1 MKIPATFL
9 RTRKTLSLRAAP
21 MYQLIQHRI
30 QPACNHPLSQ
40 LLVWLRI
47 GLITSTA
54 VSWGSSGAIAQII
67 LPSQVPFR
75 LAQST
80 ENATVY
86 PVLYV
91 NPVTG
96 NDSTGDGS
104 DRAPFKTI
112 TQALQVAQ
120 PNSMIQLAPGTYS
133 VETGEVFP
141 IALRPRMTIQGNPD
155 NRGQDVVIRGGGWF
169 SGPSSARRSITILG
183 GANYSTLS
191 GVTITNPTGFGIQV
205 EFSNPTLTNNTFQGS
220 KEGGIV
226 VTGNSAPV
234 IRNNFFYQNDG
245 VGIRVQNTARP
256 SVQDNIFEETGTAIL
271 VCDRAIPE
279 IIGNR
284 ITRNKMAIVLQGQAR
299 PTLGNNSIENNEQN
313 ELISPASTVMPSS
326 TTATSTIPF
335 GTQLPG
341 ATATPTAPV
350 AKAETPI
357 HLPSVSRS
365 EPPTAAPAQPS
376 RSADTPVPA
385 KTTIV
390 PANSITAASF
400 PVPGNAGHPT
410 VSNSVPR
417 SMQVVR
423 LNSFSQPAAAEA
435 PIPSSSGEIPEATVV
450 VKQAKS
456 RSPVPAPLP
465 TAATASTL
473 PTQAVTSRR
482 SIRIPVPATATGSE
496 STFPT
501 ESPLASPSEQAAAI
515 PIPVPPPESGTVTP
529 TPARMLIPTPSTPT
543 TPRPPAQ
550 AVSILPVPSPDIPLG
565 NISGMPKVYTTGSA
579 ASVSTKSLAA
589 APATSTGAIV
599 RYRVVVAATDGTQ
612 QAQVRSIVPEAFP
625 ISYKGKS
632 MMQAGAF
639 SDRSR
644 ADQLASTLI
653 SQGLAASVEEMK

>member
-1 MKIPATFL
+1 M
-9 RTRKTLSLRAAP
+9 
-21 MYQLIQHRI
+21 
-30 QPACNHPLSQ
+30 
-40 LLVWLRI
+40 
-47 GLITSTA
+47 A
-54 VSWGSSGAIAQII
+54 VSCGSSGAIAQII

-80 ENATVY
+80 ENATAY

-120 PNSMIQLAPGTYS
+120 PNTIIQLTPGTYS
-133 VETGEVFP
+133 AETGEVFP
-141 IALRPRMTIQGNPD
+141 ITLRPRITIQGNPE
-155 NRGQDVVIRGGGWF
+155 NRGQDVVIQGGGWF
-169 SGPSSARRSITILG
+169 SGPSSARRSIAILG
-183 GANYSTLS
+183 GANFSTLA
-191 GVTITNPTGFGIQV
+191 GVTITNPTGYGIQV
-205 EFSNPTLTNNTFQGS
+205 EFSNPTLTDNTFQGN

-234 IRNNFFYQNDG
+234 IRNNFFYQNES

-256 SVQDNIFEETGTAIL
+256 SVQANIFEQTGTAII
-271 VCDRAIPE
+271 VSDRAIPE

-284 ITRNKMAIVLQGQAR
+284 ITHNKTAIVLQGQAR

-313 ELISPASTVMPSS
+313 ELINPTSAVTSSP

-341 ATATPTAPV
+341 ATTTPATSA
-350 AKAETPI
+350 AKTETPI
-357 HLPSVSRS
+357 QTPSVARP

-376 RSADTPVPA
+376 RSAEPPVPA
-385 KTTIV
+385 KTAIV

-456 RSPVPAPLP
+456 RSPVPGPLP

-501 ESPLASPSEQAAAI
+501 GSPLANHSEQATAI
-515 PIPVPPPESGTVTP
+515 PIPVPPPERGTVTP
-529 TPARMLIPTPSTPT
+529 APVRMVNPIPTTPT

-565 NISGMPKVYTTGSA
+565 NISGMSKVYTTGSA

-599 RYRVVVAATDGTQ
+599 RYRVVVAATDDTQ
-612 QAQVRSIVPEAFP
+612 QTQVRSLVPEAFP

-639 SDRSR
+639 SDRSK
-644 ADQLASTLI
+644 ADQLANTLM
-653 SQGLAASVEEMK
+653 SQGLTASVEEMN

>member
-1 MKIPATFL
+1 
-9 RTRKTLSLRAAP
+9 

-30 QPACNHPLSQ
+30 QPACNHPLSR
-40 LLVWLRI
+40 LSVWLRI
-47 GLITSTA
+47 GLITSMA
-54 VSWGSSGAIAQII
+54 VSCGSSGAIAQII

-80 ENATVY
+80 ENATAY

-120 PNSMIQLAPGTYS
+120 PNTIIQLTPGTYS
-133 VETGEVFP
+133 AETGEVFP
-141 IALRPRMTIQGNPD
+141 ITLRPRITIQGNPE
-155 NRGQDVVIRGGGWF
+155 NRGQDVVIQGGGWF
-169 SGPSSARRSITILG
+169 SGPSSARRSIAILG
-183 GANYSTLS
+183 GANFSTLA
-191 GVTITNPTGFGIQV
+191 GVTITNPTGYGIQV
-205 EFSNPTLTNNTFQGS
+205 EFSNPTLTDNTFQGN

-234 IRNNFFYQNDG
+234 IRNNFFYQNES

-256 SVQDNIFEETGTAIL
+256 SVQANIFEQTGTAII
-271 VCDRAIPE
+271 VSDRAIPE

-284 ITRNKMAIVLQGQAR
+284 ITHNKTAIVLQGQAR

-313 ELISPASTVMPSS
+313 ELINPTSAVTSSP

-341 ATATPTAPV
+341 ATTTPATSA
-350 AKAETPI
+350 AKTETPI
-357 HLPSVSRS
+357 QTPSVARP

-376 RSADTPVPA
+376 RSAEPPVPA
-385 KTTIV
+385 KTAIV

-456 RSPVPAPLP
+456 RSPVPGPLP

-501 ESPLASPSEQAAAI
+501 GSPLANHSEQATAI
-515 PIPVPPPESGTVTP
+515 PIPVPPPERGTVTP
-529 TPARMLIPTPSTPT
+529 APVRMVNPIPTTPT

-565 NISGMPKVYTTGSA
+565 NISGMSKVYTTGSA

-599 RYRVVVAATDGTQ
+599 RYRVVVAATDDTQ
-612 QAQVRSIVPEAFP
+612 QTQVRSLVPEAFP

-639 SDRSR
+639 SDRSK
-644 ADQLASTLI
+644 ADQLANTLM
-653 SQGLAASVEEMK
+653 SQGLTASVEEMN

>member
-1 MKIPATFL
+1 
-9 RTRKTLSLRAAP
+9 

-30 QPACNHPLSQ
+30 QTACNDPLSQ
-40 LLVWLRI
+40 LSVWLRI
-47 GLITSTA
+47 GLITSIA
-54 VSWGSSGAIAQII
+54 ISCGSSGAIAQII

-75 LAQST
+75 LVQST
-80 ENATVY
+80 ENATAY

-104 DRAPFKTI
+104 DRTPFKTI

-141 IALRPRMTIQGNPD
+141 ITLRPRITIQGNPE
-155 NRGQDVVIRGGGWF
+155 NRGQDVVIQGGGWF
-169 SGPSSARRSITILG
+169 SGPASARRSITILG
-183 GANYSTLS
+183 GANHSTLS
-191 GVTITNPTGFGIQV
+191 GVTITNPTGYGIQV
-205 EFSNPTLTNNTFQGS
+205 EFSNPILTNNTFQGS

-226 VTGNSAPV
+226 VTGNSAPI
-234 IRNNFFYQNDG
+234 IRNNFFYQNDD

-256 SVQDNIFEETGTAIL
+256 SVQDNIFEQTGTAIL
-271 VCDRAIPE
+271 VRDRAIPE

-313 ELISPASTVMPSS
+313 ELITPTSTVMPSS

-335 GTQLPG
+335 ETQLPR
-341 ATATPTAPV
+341 ATATQAPP
-350 AKAETPI
+350 ATKAETPI
-357 HLPSVSRS
+357 QPLSVTRT

-376 RSADTPVPA
+376 RSANTPVPA
-385 KTTIV
+385 TTAIV

-400 PVPGNAGHPT
+400 PVPGSAGHPT

-465 TAATASTL
+465 TAETASSL

-501 ESPLASPSEQAAAI
+501 GSPLANHSKQATAI

-529 TPARMLIPTPSTPT
+529 APVRMANPISTTP

-565 NISGMPKVYTTGSA
+565 NISGMPKVYTTGTA

-589 APATSTGAIV
+589 APTTSTGVIV
-599 RYRVVVAATDGTQ
+599 RYRVVVAAIDDTQ
-612 QAQVRSIVPEAFP
+612 QTQVRSLVPEAFP

-639 SDRSR
+639 SDRSK
-644 ADQLASTLI
+644 AEQLANTLM
-653 SQGLAASVEEMK
+653 SQGLTASVEEMN

>member
-1 MKIPATFL
+1 
-9 RTRKTLSLRAAP
+9 

-40 LLVWLRI
+40 LSVWLRI
-47 GLITSTA
+47 GLITSIA
-54 VSWGSSGAIAQII
+54 VSCGSSGAIAQII

-80 ENATVY
+80 ENATAY

-141 IALRPRMTIQGNPD
+141 ITLRPRMTIQGNPE

-234 IRNNFFYQNDG
+234 IRNNFFYQNDD

-256 SVQDNIFEETGTAIL
+256 SVQDNIFEQTGTAIL
-271 VCDRAIPE
+271 VRDRAIPE

-357 HLPSVSRS
+357 QPPSVSRS
-365 EPPTAAPAQPS
+365 EPPTPAPAQPS
-376 RSADTPVPA
+376 RSANAPVPA
-385 KTTIV
+385 KTAIA
-390 PANSITAASF
+390 PANGITAASF
-400 PVPGNAGHPT
+400 PIPGNAGQPT
-410 VSNSVPR
+410 ASNSVPR

-423 LNSFSQPAAAEA
+423 LNNFSQPASAES
-435 PIPSSSGEIPEATVV
+435 PIPSKSGEIPEATVV

-465 TAATASTL
+465 TAATVSTL

-501 ESPLASPSEQAAAI
+501 GGPLANPSEQAAAI

-529 TPARMLIPTPSTPT
+529 APARMVNPTPSRPT
-543 TPRPPAQ
+543 TPHPPAQ
-550 AVSILPVPSPDIPLG
+550 AVSILPVPSSDIPLG

-589 APATSTGAIV
+589 APATSTGTIV
-599 RYRVVVAATDGTQ
+599 RYRVVVAATDDTQ
-612 QAQVRSIVPEAFP
+612 QTQVRSIVPEAFP

-653 SQGLAASVEEMK
+653 SQGLTASVEEMN